1 MGGRMN
7 FNDEREIINPV
18 LKIIREYEMFEKAEL
33 AHYNFQKEQKRRQ
46 KRKFKKSK
54 QYKLLKSAAIY
65 IGIFMMISAFKMNAV
80 YAVMDLNMQ
89 LKILD
94 SEITESEKI
103 LNSLNLSDAYQ
114 MDLKKV
120 KDTSKKMG
128 FTEEKKVAYVYFK

>member
-1 MGGRMN
+1 MHFDDN
-7 FNDEREIINPV
+7 AEIINPV
-18 LKIIREYEMFEKAEL
+18 LKIIREYEMIEKAEL
-33 AHYNFQKEQKRRQ
+33 AHYNFQKEQKKRL

-54 QYKLLKSAAIY
+54 QYKVLKTAAIY

-94 SEITESEKI
+94 SEITESEKV
-103 LNSLNLSDAYQ
+103 LNSFNMSDIYQ
-114 MDLKKV
+114 MDLAKV

-128 FTEEKKVAYVYFK
+128 FTEDKKVAYVYFK

>member
-1 MGGRMN
+1 MN
-7 FNDEREIINPV
+7 FNDGTEIINPV
-18 LKIIREYEMFEKAEL
+18 LKIIREYEMYEKAEL
-33 AHYNFQKEQKRRQ
+33 ARYNLEKKEKKKQ

-54 QYKLLKSAAIY
+54 HYKLLKSAAIY

-103 LNSLNLSDAYQ
+103 LNSLNISDVYQ
-114 MDLKKV
+114 MDLEKV
-120 KDTSKKMG
+120 KNTSKKMG
-128 FTEEKKVAYVYFK
+128 FTEEKNVAYVYFK

>member
-1 MGGRMN
+1 MN
-7 FNDEREIINPV
+7 FNDDTEIINPV

-33 AHYNFQKEQKRRQ
+33 ARYNFEKEEKKKKR
-46 KRKFKKSK
+46 KKFKKSK
-54 QYKLLKSAAIY
+54 HYKLLKTAAIY
-65 IGIFMMISAFKMNAV
+65 IGIFMIISAFKMNAV

-103 LNSLNLSDAYQ
+103 LNSINMSDVYQ
-114 MDLKKV
+114 MDLEKV
-120 KDTSKKMG
+120 KNTSKKMG

>member
-54 QYKLLKSAAIY
+54 QYKLLKNAAIY

>member
-1 MGGRMN
+1 MN
-7 FNDEREIINPV
+7 FNDDAEIINPV
-18 LKIIREYEMFEKAEL
+18 LKIIREYEMYEKAEL
-33 AHYNFQKEQKRRQ
+33 ARYNFEKKEKKNQ

-54 QYKLLKSAAIY
+54 HYKLLKNAAIY

-103 LNSLNLSDAYQ
+103 LNSLNISDVYQ
-114 MDLKKV
+114 MDLDKV
-120 KDTSKKMG
+120 KHTSKKMG
-128 FTEEKKVAYVYFK
+128 FTEEKNVAYVYFK

>member
-1 MGGRMN
+1 MN
-7 FNDEREIINPV
+7 FNDDTEIINPV
-18 LKIIREYEMFEKAEL
+18 LKIIREYEMYEKSEL
-33 AHYNFQKEQKRRQ
+33 ARYNLEKKEKKKQ

-54 QYKLLKSAAIY
+54 HYKLLKNAAIY

-103 LNSLNLSDAYQ
+103 LNSLIYL
-114 MDLKKV
+114 MFIRWIWKR
-120 KDTSKKMG
+120 
-128 FTEEKKVAYVYFK
+128 

>member
-1 MGGRMN
+1 MN
-7 FNDEREIINPV
+7 FNDDTEIINPV
-18 LKIIREYEMFEKAEL
+18 LKIIREYEMYEKAEL
-33 AHYNFQKEQKRRQ
+33 ARYNLEKKEKKKQ

-54 QYKLLKSAAIY
+54 HNKLLKNAAIY

-103 LNSLNLSDAYQ
+103 LNSLNISDVYQ
-114 MDLKKV
+114 MDLEKV
-120 KDTSKKMG
+120 KNTSKKMG
-128 FTEEKKVAYVYFK
+128 FTEEKNVAYVYFK

>member
-1 MGGRMN
+1 MN
-7 FNDEREIINPV
+7 FNDDREIINPV

>member
-1 MGGRMN
+1 MN

-33 AHYNFQKEQKRRQ
+33 AHYNFQKEQKKRQ

-54 QYKLLKSAAIY
+54 QYKLLKNAAIY

>member
-1 MGGRMN
+1 MN
-7 FNDEREIINPV
+7 FNDDAEIINPV

-33 AHYNFQKEQKRRQ
+33 ARYNLEKKEKKKQ
-46 KRKFKKSK
+46 KRKFKNSK
-54 QYKLLKSAAIY
+54 HYKLLKNAAIY

-103 LNSLNLSDAYQ
+103 LNSLNISDVYQ
-114 MDLKKV
+114 MDLEKV
-120 KDTSKKMG
+120 KNTSKKMG
-128 FTEEKKVAYVYFK
+128 FTEEKNVAYVYFK

>member
-1 MGGRMN
+1 MN
-7 FNDEREIINPV
+7 FNDDTEIINPV
-18 LKIIREYEMFEKAEL
+18 LKIIREYEMYEKAEL
-33 AHYNFQKEQKRRQ
+33 ARYNFQKKEKKNQ

-54 QYKLLKSAAIY
+54 HYKLHKNAAIY

-103 LNSLNLSDAYQ
+103 LNSLNISDVYQ
-114 MDLKKV
+114 MDLEKV
-120 KDTSKKMG
+120 KNTSKKMG
-128 FTEEKKVAYVYFK
+128 FTEEKNVAYVYFK

>member
-1 MGGRMN
+1 MN
-7 FNDEREIINPV
+7 FNDDTEIINPV
-18 LKIIREYEMFEKAEL
+18 LKIIREYEMYEKAEL
-33 AHYNFQKEQKRRQ
+33 ARYNFEKKEKKNQ

-54 QYKLLKSAAIY
+54 HYKLLKNAAIY

-103 LNSLNLSDAYQ
+103 LNSLNISDVYQ
-114 MDLKKV
+114 MDLEKV
-120 KDTSKKMG
+120 KNTSKKMG
-128 FTEEKKVAYVYFK
+128 FTEEKNVAYVYFK